1 LGFVPGRFIGEN
13 TCLLYEFIQNAE
25 ENNLPVL
32 CCMFNRGA
40 TNTNILVLGLT
51 TDAILM
57 NFYKMIKLF
66 MVSNR
71 KWFNINRHM

>member
-1 LGFVPGRFIGEN
+1 
-13 TCLLYEFIQNAE
+13 
-25 ENNLPVL
+25 
-32 CCMFNRGA
+32 MFSRGA
-40 TNTNILVLGLT
+40 TNTNVLVLGLT